1 MNKDERL
8 PLKKIALYS
17 WILLA
22 VMLLGS
28 WMIFSLEAAG
38 SVLAGGLLANIS
50 FILLRRDLTRLLQG
64 ELEAV
69 KVRFFIKYYARLTV
83 IAVSLFLLISYQV
96 VQVVGL
102 LTGLS
107 TIFLSIAAVAISS
120 VRNELN
126 IKEAS

>member
-1 MNKDERL
+1 MNMAERL
-8 PLKKIALYS
+8 PLKKIVLYS

-22 VMLLGS
+22 VMLIGS
-28 WMIFSLEAAG
+28 WIIFSLEAAE

-50 FILLRRDLTRLLQG
+50 FILLKRDLTRLLQG
-64 ELEAV
+64 ELTAV

-83 IAVSLFLLISYQV
+83 IAVGLFLLIRYQV

-107 TIFLSIAAVAISS
+107 TIFISIAAVAVSS
-120 VRNELN
+120 ARNELN